1 MNLKERLSEDLKSAM
16 KSGDT
21 VSRSTI
27 RLILAA
33 VKNVEIANGTESN
46 DQIITEVLARMNR
59 QYKESIEQYSNA
71 GRTDLADTE
80 SAELAVVMNY
90 LPEQLSREEIL
101 EFVQQAVQDVGAS
114 GPNDRG
120 KVMGR
125 LMPQLRGKADGNL
138 VNGVVTELL
147 ESLGS

>member
-1 MNLKERLSEDLKSAM
+1 
-16 KSGDT
+16 
-21 VSRSTI
+21 
-27 RLILAA
+27 
-33 VKNVEIANGTESN
+33 
-46 DQIITEVLARMNR
+46 
-59 QYKESIEQYSNA
+59 
-71 GRTDLADTE
+71 
-80 SAELAVVMNY
+80 MNY